1 MRKSVFPRT
10 RICTV
15 LSEFPHVEIHKSMC
29 KSAPRKYAF
38 PHVEIHMRS
47 CISACGNTPK
57 IVNFPTCGNTHFLVY
72 FHMRKFERESEFP
85 HVSLQADLWISAG
98 KNVREYTF
106 FADFCMRKYTRI
118 CEFPRAEIHAER
130 CITACGNT
138 LNQVQKNSLFI
149 FALSV
154 GCCSS
159 RGQIPSHQSPRGY
172 PSKCQLNLR
181 KTWNTTPICR
191 QSGLDSRLVQ
201 QSTHNCFRSWISPH
215 RKTTQWHR

>member
-1 MRKSVFPRT
+1 MYIRCADLHIFWCITACGYTQFNVNVHMRKSVFPRM

-72 FHMRKFERESEFP
+72 FHMRKFEREGEFP

-106 FADFCMRKYTRI
+106 FCW
-118 CEFPRAEIHAER
+118 FPHAEIHADMW
-130 CITACGNT
+130 IPACGNT
-138 LNQVQKNSLFI
+138 
-149 FALSV
+149 
-154 GCCSS
+154 
-159 RGQIPSHQSPRGY
+159 RGKVYYRM
-172 PSKCQLNLR
+172 R
-181 KTWNTTPICR
+181 
-191 QSGLDSRLVQ
+191 
-201 QSTHNCFRSWISPH
+201 
-215 RKTTQWHR
+215 